1 MVIEKMYDYLIVG
14 SGLFGSVCAR
24 ELTDEGYSVCVI
36 EKRTHIGGNVY
47 TENIEGINIHKYG
60 PHIFHTNSEKI
71 WNYVNKFADFN
82 NFVNTPIAKFENEIY
97 SLPFNMFTFN
107 KMWGVET
114 PEEAKKIIEKQ
125 RFKGEPKNLEEQALS
140 LVGKDIYEKLIKGYT
155 EKQWGRKCSELSID
169 IIKRLPVRFTY
180 NNNYFN
186 SKYQGIPIGGYT
198 KMIEKMLENI
208 EVKLNT
214 DFFDN
219 KEFWK
224 TQARK
229 IIYTGPIDAY
239 FDYSLGCLEY
249 RSLKFESE
257 ILDVSNFQG
266 VAVVNYTDAEIPFT
280 RICEH
285 KHFEFGESDK
295 TVITKE
301 FSKEWNINEEPYY
314 PINNKKNLELLKK
327 YQELAKKENVIF
339 GGRLAEY
346 KYYDMDKVIENALKI
361 TREEDL

>member
-1 MVIEKMYDYLIVG
+1 MYDYLIVG

-36 EKRTHIGGNVY
+36 EKRSHIAGNVY

-266 VAVVNYTDAEIPFT
+266 VAVVNYADAEIPFT

-361 TREEDL
+361 TREVDL

>member
-1 MVIEKMYDYLIVG
+1 MYDYLIVG

-36 EKRTHIGGNVY
+36 EKRSHIGGNVY

-266 VAVVNYTDAEIPFT
+266 VAVVNYTDSEIPFT

-361 TREEDL
+361 TREVDL

>member
-1 MVIEKMYDYLIVG
+1 MYDYLIVG
-14 SGLFGSVCAR
+14 SGLFGVTCAR
-24 ELTDEGYSVCVI
+24 KLADEGYSVCVI
-36 EKRTHIGGNVY
+36 EKRSHIGGNIY

-60 PHIFHTNSEKI
+60 PHIFHTNSEEI

-82 NFVNTPIAKFENEIY
+82 NFVNTPIAKFKNEIY

-361 TREEDL
+361 TGEVDL

>member
-1 MVIEKMYDYLIVG
+1 MYDYLIVG

-36 EKRTHIGGNVY
+36 EKRSHIAGNVY

-361 TREEDL
+361 TREVDL

>member
-1 MVIEKMYDYLIVG
+1 MYDYLIVG
-14 SGLFGSVCAR
+14 SGLFGVTCAR
-24 ELTDEGYSVCVI
+24 ELADEGYSVCVI
-36 EKRTHIGGNVY
+36 EKRSHIGGNVY

-60 PHIFHTNSEKI
+60 PHIFHTNSEEI

-82 NFVNTPIAKFENEIY
+82 NFVNTPIAKFKNEIY

-219 KEFWK
+219 KKFWK

-266 VAVVNYTDAEIPFT
+266 VAVVNYTDVEIPFT

-301 FSKEWNINEEPYY
+301 FSKEWNINGEPYY

-361 TREEDL
+361 TRGVDL